1 MALKP
6 QVLLYRLEACEVSA
20 LFLLTWRSARARP
33 LRPVRWSCA
42 AKAVQLGVVP
52 EYIRL
57 FTYAVDTCQRFP
69 ASLTVK
75 VLRVAFRGRAAAFS
89 DHSQP
94 APQERDGFRF
104 FAVAMQD
111 LVGTA
116 TQHIVAILNP
126 AELRMSFKTDL

>member
-89 DHSQP
+89 DQLLLSPTIRSPLHRNETVSASLP
-94 APQERDGFRF
+94 WRCR
-104 FAVAMQD
+104 
-111 LVGTA
+111 
-116 TQHIVAILNP
+116 ILWVRRP
-126 AELRMSFKTDL
+126 STL